1 MTLGRIGGVERIST
15 MTRTLILSAIVF
27 TGLASLAHAQTAKS
41 SAGNC
46 GPESWSTDKMTYVGV
61 PCAGGQGSTSSSA
74 SNCGTETWST
84 DKMAYVGVPC
94 AAGQASGT
102 QQAAAPTSLQYCS
115 ELIARYDNY
124 LNKPGKSGGMQSTNV
139 AANVAAAKC
148 RAGDASDVGAL
159 ERALT
164 DAQIALPPR

>member
-1 MTLGRIGGVERIST
+1 

-27 TGLASLAHAQTAKS
+27 AGLASLAHAQTAKS
-41 SAGNC
+41 STGNC
-46 GPESWSTDKMTYVGV
+46 GPESWSTDKMAYVGV
-61 PCAGGQGSTSSSA
+61 PCAGGQGGTSSA

-94 AAGQASGT
+94 AGGQVPGT

-115 ELIARYDNY
+115 ELVARYDDY
-124 LNKPGKSGGMQSTNV
+124 LNKAGKSGGMQSTNV

-148 RAGDASDVGAL
+148 RAGDTSDVGAL

-164 DAQIALPPR
+164 DAQIALPPRTP